1 MHILKTASLILTL
14 SNLTAN
20 SSNEN
25 DVTARSNLNFV
36 TDPQEEVLL
45 EFYRVFFQLSV
56 LVILQKLSVEVK
68 VFLFQKSQ
76 LLGNSYL
83 LSWFTLMF
91 VQILPVLM
99 WNLGSESSAIDKNKV
114 PLFIHFVIM
123 IPLVSMLHCEKYQN
137 FT

>member
-56 LVILQKLSVEVK
+56 PVILQKLSVEVK

-99 WNLGSESSAIDKNKV
+99 
-114 PLFIHFVIM
+114 
-123 IPLVSMLHCEKYQN
+123 
-137 FT
+137 